1 MRFKNYINESR
12 SLSDI
17 ALEITNDWKKVN
29 FAAKPYLSAMF
40 TLNSIEDT
48 YGADSAHMI
57 VAYFLSNASSWRGP
71 KAKAIKLELNKM
83 LKSSK

>member
-1 MRFKNYINESR
+1 MTNY
-12 SLSDI
+12 L
-17 ALEITNDWKKVN
+17 KKVN
-29 FAAKPYLSAMF
+29 FAAKPYLSEMF